1 MEHVTT
7 AVRGVI
13 GGVRTVLSEAR
24 RQRLPLLAGSLA
36 FYAFVS
42 LIPLLVLLLVF
53 VSRLAGD
60 LFAAHVI
67 ELTRL
72 YLSPNGQ
79 TLLAG
84 TISDASG
91 QLGGSILSVLALAWA
106 ASQIFWNLE
115 VVFEQLYGSTGEKST
130 GRKLRDGAIGVVVL
144 LIAALSVTTA
154 GTMFAAVRADWLVFL
169 NPLFL
174 LTGLSIVFLPLYYFF
189 PPIRV
194 SPAEVVPGAIV
205 AAGGWAVVEIGV
217 QIYVATVPT
226 LAAYGILGGVILLLL
241 WLYFGALVTL
251 VGVIVNVVLA
261 GRLEESVPPA
271 PDGVPKG

>member
-1 MEHVTT
+1 MEHAIT
-7 AVRGVI
+7 AAHGVL
-13 GGVRTVLSEAR
+13 GGIRRVLSEAR

-53 VSRLAGD
+53 VSRLGGD

-72 YLSPNGQ
+72 YLSPSGQ
-79 TLLAG
+79 TLLAV

-91 QLGGSILSVLALAWA
+91 RLGGSILSVLALVWA

-115 VVFEQLYGSTGEKST
+115 VVFEQLYRRTGEKST
-130 GRKLRDGAIGVVVL
+130 GRKLRDGAVGVVVL

-154 GTMFAAVRADWLVFL
+154 GTVFAAVRADWLAFL

-194 SPAEVVPGAIV
+194 SPAEAVPGAIV
-205 AAGGWAVVEIGV
+205 AAGGWAIVEIGI
-217 QIYVATVPT
+217 QIYVTTVPI

-251 VGVIVNVVLA
+251 LGVIVNVVLA
-261 GRLEESVPPA
+261 GRIEESAPPA
-271 PDGVPKG
+271 PDDVSR

>member
-1 MEHVTT
+1 MKHVTT
-7 AVRGVI
+7 AARGVLEGI
-13 GGVRTVLSEAR
+13 RTVLLEAR
-24 RQRLPLLAGSLA
+24 RQRLPLLAGGLA

-42 LIPLLVLLLVF
+42 LIPLLVLLLIV
-53 VSRLAGD
+53 VSRFAGD

-79 TLLAG
+79 TLLTGA
-84 TISDASG
+84 ISDAPG

-115 VVFEQLYGSTGEKST
+115 VVFEQLYGSTGRKST
-130 GRKLRDGAIGVVVL
+130 RRKLRDGAVGVVGL
-144 LIAALSVTTA
+144 LVAALSVTAA
-154 GTMFAAVRADWLVFL
+154 GTVFAAVRADWLALL

-174 LTGLSIVFLPLYYFF
+174 LVGLSLVFLPLYYFF
-189 PPIRV
+189 PPVPV
-194 SPAEVVPGAIV
+194 SPTEVVPGAIV
-205 AAGGWAVVEIGV
+205 AASGWATVEIGV

-226 LAAYGILGGVILLLL
+226 LAAYGVLGGVILLLL

-251 VGVIVNVVLA
+251 LGVIVNVVLA
-261 GRLEESVPPA
+261 GRIEESIPPA
-271 PDGVPKG
+271 LDVVPER